1 MKNSNDVTVHL
12 RSTNNQMAHIVSI
25 IEAGQQ
31 EQDILGIQFFDDA
44 KINTVSFIQE
54 LTLVLMHRVAQQFH
68 ECRRYE
74 ANTGKISPID
84 RKQVERIANQII
96 ADMKRG
102 GDGF

>member
-1 MKNSNDVTVHL
+1 MKNKEVTVHL
-12 RSTNNQMAHIVSI
+12 CSTEDQMAHIISL
-25 IEAGQQ
+25 IENGQ
-31 EQDILGIQFFDDA
+31 EQRDVLGIQFFDEA
-44 KINTVSFIQE
+44 PINTVSFIQE

-68 ECRRYE
+68 ECKRYE

-84 RKQVERIANQII
+84 RKQVERIANKII